1 MAGIAKRVTVV
12 VADDHPVVRLGIV
25 RALTSSGRVEVVAEA
40 ADGRAALEA
49 VREHRPAVALLDY
62 RMPGLDGVAVAH
74 AVSCDGL
81 PTRVLLLSA
90 FDDSHL
96 VSTALDQ
103 GAAGFLTK
111 DADSD
116 EIVNAVLA
124 CARGGEDADGGAQPA
139 LAT

>member
-1 MAGIAKRVTVV
+1 M
-12 VADDHPVVRLGIV
+12 
-25 RALTSSGRVEVVAEA
+25 VAEA

-74 AVSCDGL
+74 AVSRDGL